1 MRIGNVTRP
10 DNLSYR
16 GLHASRKKLT
26 RLGLN
31 NLPYIPEIEKC
42 ADKYEIVLKKTTNI
56 VDKRHK
62 IINNSLIAGRKIF
75 QK

>member
-42 ADKYEIVLKKTTNI
+42 ADKYEIVLKKTASI
-56 VDKRHK
+56 VTKDTR
-62 IINNSLIAGRKIF
+62 L
-75 QK
+75 

>member
-26 RLGLN
+26 SYRMFRKLK
-31 NLPYIPEIEKC
+31 KC
-42 ADKYEIVLKKTTNI
+42 ADKYEIVLKKTASI

>member
-31 NLPYIPEIEKC
+31 NLPYVPEIEKM
-42 ADKYEIVLKKTTNI
+42 
-56 VDKRHK
+56 R
-62 IINNSLIAGRKIF
+62 
-75 QK
+75 